1 MMSDA
6 SINAVVSSG
15 TSSSTSATSKTKSL
29 GKDDFLKMLLAQL
42 KNQDPLKPLD
52 GTEFAVQ
59 LAQFS
64 SLEQLNNMNTELKNL
79 GLYQM
84 TQGNAQAV
92 SLIGKEI
99 TALQSGSFRV
109 ENTSANLS
117 YRLSQDAQKVTV
129 KIYDLNGKL
138 ADTLELGGQKAGL
151 QTIEWN
157 AGHFGKGDYTYEVSA
172 LDAAGNA
179 VTADTMMTG
188 TVTAVQFKD
197 KAVYL
202 TVNGQEIA
210 FSDVISVNGAATSP

>member
-6 SINAVVSSG
+6 SINAVGS
-15 TSSSTSATSKTKSL
+15 SATSSASSSKTATKSL

-64 SLEQLNNMNTELKNL
+64 SLEQLNNMNSELKNL
-79 GLYQM
+79 GVYQM

-109 ENTSANLS
+109 EDTSANLS
-117 YRLSQDAQKVTV
+117 YRLSQDARRVTV
-129 KIYDLNGKL
+129 KIYDLTGKL
-138 ADTLELGGQKAGL
+138 ADTIESTDQKAGL
-151 QTIEWN
+151 QTLQWN
-157 AGHFGKGDYTYEVSA
+157 AGRFGKGDYTYEVSA

-197 KAVYL
+197 KTVYL

-210 FSDVISVNGAATSP
+210 FNNVVSVRGTTASP

>member
-6 SINAVVSSG
+6 SINAVGS
-15 TSSSTSATSKTKSL
+15 SATSSASSSKTATKSL

-64 SLEQLNNMNTELKNL
+64 SLEQLNNMNSELKNL
-79 GLYQM
+79 GVYQM

-109 ENTSANLS
+109 EGTSANLS
-117 YRLSQDAQKVTV
+117 YRLSQDAGRVTV
-129 KIYDLNGKL
+129 KIYDLTGKL
-138 ADTLELGGQKAGL
+138 VDTIESTDQKAGL
-151 QTIEWN
+151 QTLQWN
-157 AGHFGKGDYTYEVSA
+157 AGRFGKGDYTYEVSA

-197 KAVYL
+197 KTVYL

-210 FSDVISVNGAATSP
+210 FNNVVSVRGTTASP

>member
-6 SINAVVSSG
+6 SIHAVVSSG
-15 TSSSTSATSKTKSL
+15 TGSSTASSKTKSL

-92 SLIGKEI
+92 SLIGKEV

-138 ADTLELGGQKAGL
+138 VDTIESAGQKAGL
-151 QTIEWN
+151 QTISWN
-157 AGHFGKGDYTYEVSA
+157 AGRFGKGDYTYEVSA
-172 LDAAGNA
+172 LDITGNA
-179 VTADTMMTG
+179 VTADTMMSG

-210 FSDVISVNGAATSP
+210 FSDVISVNGAAASP

>member
-6 SINAVVSSG
+6 SINAVGS
-15 TSSSTSATSKTKSL
+15 SATSSASSSKTATKSL

-64 SLEQLNNMNTELKNL
+64 SLEQLNNMNSELKNL
-79 GLYQM
+79 GVYQM

-92 SLIGKEI
+92 SLIGKEV

-109 ENTSANLS
+109 EDTSANLS
-117 YRLSQDAQKVTV
+117 YRLSQDARRVTV
-129 KIYDLNGKL
+129 KIYDLTGKL
-138 ADTLELGGQKAGL
+138 ADTIESTDQKAGL
-151 QTIEWN
+151 QTLQWN
-157 AGHFGKGDYTYEVSA
+157 AGRFGKGDYTYEVSA

-197 KAVYL
+197 KTVYL

-210 FSDVISVNGAATSP
+210 FNNVVSVRGTTASP

>member
-1 MMSDA
+1 MMTDTSLH
-6 SINAVVSSG
+6 AVVSSSAG
-15 TSSSTSATSKTKSL
+15 SSSSPKAAAKTL

-64 SLEQLNNMNTELKNL
+64 SLEQLNNMNSELKNL

-99 TALQSGSFRV
+99 TAAQGGTFRV
-109 ENTSANLS
+109 EGTSANLS
-117 YRLSQDAQKVTV
+117 YRLSQDARKVTV

-138 ADTLELGGQKAGL
+138 VDTIESADQKAGL
-151 QTIEWN
+151 QTLQWN
-157 AGHFGKGDYTYEVSA
+157 AGRFGKGDYTYEVSA

-179 VTADTMMTG
+179 VSADTMMTG

-197 KAVYL
+197 KTVYL

-210 FSDVISVNGAATSP
+210 FGDVVSVKGATASP

>member
-1 MMSDA
+1 MMTDTSL
-6 SINAVVSSG
+6 NAVVSSG
-15 TSSSTSATSKTKSL
+15 TSSSSSSKAAAKTL

-99 TALQSGSFRV
+99 TAAQSGNFRV
-109 ENTSANLS
+109 EDTSANLS
-117 YRLSQDAQKVTV
+117 YRLSQDARKVSV

-138 ADTLELGGQKAGL
+138 VDTVESADQKAGL
-151 QTIEWN
+151 QTLQWN
-157 AGHFGKGDYTYEVSA
+157 AGRYGKGGYTFEVSA

-197 KAVYL
+197 KTVYL